1 VGDLWSNGRVTT
13 QVEELPDNKVRLTVD
28 VPGADVHH
36 AVEHAASDLAAS
48 VKIPGF
54 RRGKV
59 PMPVL
64 VSRIGKERLYAEA
77 IESHISG
84 WFWNAAARTRIR
96 PVDQPELDYDLP
108 ASEDADW
115 RFTATVSVLPKPE
128 VADWTTLEVPY
139 AEPEVP
145 EDLVEH
151 ELNVLRST
159 VAELTPVN
167 GRPAQPGDTVVV
179 DLVAGEGGQRDYV
192 VELGSGR
199 LVPELEE
206 RLIGMSAGETNDI
219 ALEGQGEEEPVRI
232 EAVMKEIKEK
242 VLPPLD
248 DELARAAS
256 EFDTLAELRADV
268 EDRLRAQVEAEAD
281 EAFRRATLEGLAEA
295 SKVQVSGPLVEARTR
310 TLLRELD
317 GVMQRSGASLE
328 TYLQVSGESAENL
341 VANLREQA
349 AASVAGELVLE
360 AVADK
365 LGIQVSDEEVEE
377 AFRERF
383 DEPDKVIEQARAAGA
398 YETERETLRLARAL
412 DRVVA
417 EVKPIPPEQAEA
429 RERIWTPEKEKPQE
443 ETKLWTPGSKEPA

>member
-1 VGDLWSNGRVTT
+1 VTT

-54 RRGKV
+54 RKGKV

-96 PVDQPELDYDLP
+96 PVAQPELDYELP
-108 ASEDADW
+108 SSDKSDW
-115 RFTATVSVLPKPE
+115 TFTATVSVLPKPD

-159 VAELTPVN
+159 IAELAPVD
-167 GRPAQPGDTVVV
+167 GRAAESGDTVVV
-179 DLVAGEGGQRDYV
+179 DLVAGDGGQRDYV
-192 VELGSGR
+192 VELGMGR

-206 RLIGMSAGETNDI
+206 QLIGMSAGETKQID
-219 ALEGQGEEEPVRI
+219 LGRPGEEEPAHI

-242 VLPPLD
+242 VMPPLD
-248 DELARAAS
+248 DELARSAS
-256 EFDTLAELRADV
+256 EFDTLEELRGDV
-268 EDRLRAQVEAEAD
+268 EERLRAQVEAEAD
-281 EAFRRATLEGLAEA
+281 ELFRRATLDRLAEA
-295 SKVQVSGPLVEARTR
+295 SKVEVAGPLVESRTR

-317 GVMQRSGASLE
+317 GVMQRSGASLD
-328 TYLQVSGESAENL
+328 TYLQMSGESPENL
-341 VANLREQA
+341 IARLREQA

-365 LGIQVSDEEVEE
+365 LAIQVGDEEIDELFE
-377 AFRERF
+377 ERF
-383 DEPDKVIEQARAAGA
+383 DEPEKVIEQARASGV
-398 YETERETLRLARAL
+398 YETERENLRLAKAL
-412 DRVVA
+412 DRVAA
-417 EVKPIPPEQAEA
+417 EVKRIPPEQAEA
-429 RERIWTPEKEKPQE
+429 RERIWTPEKEKEQT
-443 ETKLWTPGSKEPA
+443 ETKLWTPGSKE

>member
-1 VGDLWSNGRVTT
+1 VAT

-54 RRGKV
+54 RKGKV

-64 VSRIGKERLYAEA
+64 VSRIGKERIYAEA

-84 WFWNAAARTRIR
+84 WFWNAAARSRIR
-96 PVDQPELDYDLP
+96 PVEQPELDYELP
-108 ASEDADW
+108 ASDNSDW
-115 RFTATVSVLPKPE
+115 HFTATVSVLPKPE

-139 AEPEVP
+139 AEPEIP

-151 ELNVLRST
+151 ELNVLRSSI
-159 VAELTPVN
+159 AELAPVD
-167 GRPAQPGDTVVV
+167 GRPAEPGDTVVV
-179 DLVAGEGGQRDYV
+179 DLVAGDGGQRDYV

-199 LVPELEE
+199 LVPELED
-206 RLIGMSAGETNDI
+206 LLVGMSAGETKEIELDRP
-219 ALEGQGEEEPVRI
+219 GDEEPARI

-242 VLPPLD
+242 VMPPLD
-248 DELARAAS
+248 DELARSAS
-256 EFDTLAELRADV
+256 EFDTIDELRADV
-268 EDRLRAQVEAEAD
+268 EERLRAQIEAEAD
-281 EAFRRATLEGLAEA
+281 EAFRRATLDRLAEA

-341 VANLREQA
+341 IGRLREQA

-365 LGIQVSDEEVEE
+365 LGIQVADDDVDE
-377 AFRERF
+377 AFRDRF
-383 DEPDKVIEQARAAGA
+383 EEPDKVIEQARAAGA
-398 YETERETLRLARAL
+398 YETERENLRLARAL
-412 DRVVA
+412 DQVVA

-429 RERIWTPEKEKPQE
+429 RERIWTPEKEKPQT

>member
-1 VGDLWSNGRVTT
+1 VTT

-36 AVEHAASDLAAS
+36 AVEHAASDLSAS

-54 RRGKV
+54 RKGKV

-96 PVDQPELDYDLP
+96 PVAQPELDYELP
-108 ASEDADW
+108 SSDSSDW
-115 RFTATVSVLPKPE
+115 SFTATVSVLPKPE
-128 VADWTTLEVPY
+128 VADWSTLEVAY

-159 VAELTPVN
+159 IAELAPVD
-167 GRPAQPGDTVVV
+167 GRPAESGDTVVV
-179 DLVAGEGGQRDYV
+179 DLVAGDGGQRDYV
-192 VELGSGR
+192 VELGTGR

-206 RLIGMSAGETNDI
+206 QLIGMSAGETKRID
-219 ALEGQGEEEPVRI
+219 LDRPGDEEPEPAQI

-242 VLPPLD
+242 VMPPLD
-248 DELARAAS
+248 DELARSAS
-256 EFDTLAELRADV
+256 EFDTLEELRADV
-268 EDRLRAQVEAEAD
+268 EDRLRAQVEAETD
-281 EAFRRATLEGLAEA
+281 EAFRRLTLDRLAEA
-295 SKVQVSGPLVEARTR
+295 SNVQVSGPLVEARTR

-317 GVMQRSGASLE
+317 GVMQRSGGSLD
-328 TYLQVSGESAENL
+328 TYLQMSGESPENL
-341 VANLREQA
+341 VERLREQA

-365 LGIQVSDEEVEE
+365 LGIQVGDDEIDEL
-377 AFRERF
+377 FQERF
-383 DEPDKVIEQARAAGA
+383 DEPEKVIEQARASGI
-398 YETERETLRLARAL
+398 YETERENIRLAKAL
-412 DRVVA
+412 DRVA
-417 EVKPIPPEQAEA
+417 ADVKRIPPEQAEA
-429 RERIWTPEKEKPQE
+429 RERIWTPEKEKPQT
-443 ETKLWTPGSKEPA
+443 ETKLWTPSSKE

>member
-1 VGDLWSNGRVTT
+1 MTA

-54 RRGKV
+54 RKGKV

-96 PVDQPELDYDLP
+96 PVAQPELDYELP
-108 ASEDADW
+108 SSDDSDW
-115 RFTATVSVLPKPE
+115 SFTATVSVLPKPD

-151 ELNVLRST
+151 ELDVLRST
-159 VAELTPVN
+159 VAELAPVD
-167 GRPAQPGDTVVV
+167 GRAAQSGDTIVV
-179 DLVAGEGGQRDYV
+179 DLIAGDGGQRDYV
-192 VELGSGR
+192 VELGTGR
-199 LVPELEE
+199 LVPELEDQ
-206 RLIGMSAGETNDI
+206 LVGMSAGETKEIPLDRP
-219 ALEGQGEEEPVRI
+219 GEEEPAQI

-242 VLPPLD
+242 VMPPLD
-248 DELARAAS
+248 DELARSAS
-256 EFDTLAELRADV
+256 EFDTIEELRADV
-268 EDRLRAQVEAEAD
+268 EERLRAQVEAEAD
-281 EAFRRATLEGLAEA
+281 EAFRRATLDRLAEA
-295 SKVQVSGPLVEARTR
+295 SKVEVAGPLVEARTR

-317 GVMQRSGASLE
+317 GVMQRSGASLD
-328 TYLQVSGESAENL
+328 TYLQMSGESPENL
-341 VANLREQA
+341 VERLREQA

-365 LGIQVSDEEVEE
+365 LGIQVGDEEIDEI
-377 AFRERF
+377 FQDRF
-383 DEPDKVIEQARAAGA
+383 DEPEKVIEQARASGI
-398 YETERETLRLARAL
+398 YETERENLRLAKAL
-412 DRVVA
+412 DRVAADVRR
-417 EVKPIPPEQAEA
+417 IPPEQAEA
-429 RERIWTPEKEKPQE
+429 RERIWTPEKEKQQT
-443 ETKLWTPGSKEPA
+443 ETKLWTPSSKE